1 LDFTSLLGFAAAF
14 FTTFALLPQAVRAI
28 KTKHTK
34 DISLPMVVM
43 MELGIILWLM
53 YGILIYDMP
62 IIAANAVAFIFGTMN
77 LVMKLR
83 YG

>member
-1 LDFTSLLGFAAAF
+1 
-14 FTTFALLPQAVRAI
+14 
-28 KTKHTK
+28 
-34 DISLPMVVM
+34 